1 MLPAVMV
8 LKALLV
14 DPAPVVRAASV
25 YALGIFINSRSER
38 TEHAN
43 TLDQNIATR
52 LLQKMLEDGSPLVRK
67 ELVVRDESAS
77 AGTSSTMLG
86 KVGSM
91 ARVSSED
98 KLSRQMM
105 EAEEKCDCCSSVL
118 VRKCDS

>member
-52 LLQKMLEDGSPLVRK
+52 LLQNMLEDGS
-67 ELVVRDESAS
+67 
-77 AGTSSTMLG
+77 SS
-86 KVGSM
+86 KRS
-91 ARVSSED
+91 
-98 KLSRQMM
+98 
-105 EAEEKCDCCSSVL
+105 
-118 VRKCDS
+118 